1 MSEIAPNTIVRFL
14 TGVPLEITYENSVYW
29 DKGTQNYLDQAT
41 KLAEYTKQPVT
52 DPHTGNSY
60 SFYLDKQSYQ
70 RYARNAIRVQIPAD
84 LLRDCN
90 YMMFKNDRYGSRWF
104 YAFVRGV
111 EYVNE
116 VTSTVSYEID
126 VLQTWYFDFELNS
139 CFVERAHP
147 GSDIIGTNL
156 IEENL
161 AYGEYMFK
169 TPTTVSQLSDIAY
182 YIVAPWKATVT
193 VTEDDIIVELE
204 EVHGGKLMG
213 GTYSGIYI
221 TKCET
226 AGILYEVIRT
236 ANETLG
242 DQSQA
247 IVNIYAAPSNADL
260 ENESALTPATFTASK
275 TNDVTTFNGFTPHN
289 KKLYTWPYRGL
300 RVFTGA
306 GESNTYRYEFFA
318 GARNAKAGLPAWS
331 CLFDVVC
338 DPTPTGTCYLVP
350 RDYKTVSGSASGRQ
364 NWYEAMSMGSYPQ
377 LAWTTDAYTSY
388 LAQDGTV
395 QALNTLTGKTNVY
408 GNAALNPTASSIMGN
423 AAGSVLRGSLSFG
436 QGNFIGGITSAV
448 TGVTSSLVENLKAQ
462 NMPDSTGGAAS
473 GSQMKLKLDKQQFQ
487 FMPFSITR
495 EYAEILDGFFDYYG
509 YAQKKVMRPP
519 LHNRKHWT
527 YVKTQDCSILGTIP
541 AEDERKICEIFNSGV
556 RWWVNVNEIGNFYNL
571 AADNTPLLDS

>member
-14 TGVPLEITYENSVYW
+14 SGVPLEINYENSVYW
-29 DKGTQNYLDQAT
+29 DKTNQTWLDQST
-41 KLAEYTKQPVT
+41 KLAEYTKAAVT
-52 DPHTGNSY
+52 DPQTGNAY
-60 SFYLDKQSYQ
+60 RFYLDKQSYQ

-90 YMMFKNDRYGSRWF
+90 YLMFKNDRFGSKWF
-104 YAFVRGV
+104 YAFVTRV

-116 VTSTVSYEID
+116 VTSTVYYEID
-126 VLQTWYFDFELNS
+126 VLQTWYFDFDVNA
-139 CFVERAHP
+139 CFVERCHAN
-147 GSDIIGTNL
+147 SDIIGSNL

-161 AYGEYMFK
+161 QFGEYMFK

-182 YIVAPWKATVT
+182 YIVAPWKATIT
-193 VTEDDIIVELE
+193 VLDDDIQVELE

-213 GTYSGIYI
+213 GTYSGIYV

-226 AGILYEVIRT
+226 AGILYSVIRE

-260 ENESALTPATFTASK
+260 ENESALTPATYTTSK
-275 TNDVTTFNGFTPHN
+275 TNDVTTFNGYTPHN
-289 KKLYTWPYRGL
+289 KKLFTWPYRGL
-300 RVFTGA
+300 QVFTGA

-318 GARNAKAGLPAWS
+318 GARNAKAGLASWS

-350 RDYKTVSGSASGRQ
+350 RDYKTVSGYATGRQ
-364 NWYEAMSMGSYPQ
+364 NWYESMAMGSYPQ
-377 LAWTTDAYTSY
+377 LSWTTDAYTSY

-395 QALNTLTGKTNVY
+395 QAIRTLGSGGSNINDGGVSATGASIF
-408 GNAALNPTASSIMGN
+408 GNIISPI
-423 AAGSVLRGSLSFG
+423 F
-436 QGNFIGGITSAV
+436 GGITSIGEGNIGRGLTSAV
-448 TGVTSSLVENLKAQ
+448 SGVTSALMENLKAQ
-462 NMPDSTGGAAS
+462 NMPDSTGGTSS
-473 GSQMKLKLDKQQFQ
+473 GSQLKLILDKQQFQ

-509 YAQKKVMRPP
+509 YAQKKVMRPS
-519 LHNRKHWT
+519 LHNRKYWT
-527 YVKTQDCSILGTIP
+527 FVKTKDCSITGTIP
-541 AEDERKICEIFNSGV
+541 ADDAKLICDIFNNGV
-556 RWWVNVNEIGNFYNL
+556 RWWVNVGDIGNFYNL
-571 AADNTPLLDS
+571 AAENAPLLD